1 MNAPQD
7 PKLIATSAPAD
18 MYAARRRIHP
28 RQLEGFYHRL
38 RTTVR
43 VLALGGI
50 FLLPWLQWAG
60 EPLVWLDLPA
70 RRFHV
75 FGGTFFAD
83 DVFISAWV
91 LIISAFALFTFT
103 NIAGRVLCGYACP
116 HSMYFSLFIAI
127 EEFIEGSALQRR
139 KLDRDGLDGRARLRR
154 ATTWVV
160 WLAFAFAFA
169 FSVMALFV
177 PARELAPSLVAGTVG
192 GWTLF
197 WLAFLTVGCFV
208 FAGFLRE
215 QACFYM
221 CPYAR
226 FQAAMY
232 DKDTLVVSYDA
243 ARGEPRS
250 ARKRGG
256 DGAGDCV
263 DCRLCVDVCPVGI
276 DIREGMQYQCIQCGL
291 CVDAC
296 KPVMERLGR
305 PTGLVRY
312 STQNLVEHGLRPFRL
327 ARPRLV
333 GYACA
338 MTLMASVFVYYMS
351 NRVPFDLEVIR
362 ERNSL
367 YREVTVASVRDSL
380 VENSFRLKVANKTDR
395 AQAFVLAADGLPEL
409 QWIGDRQVVAGPG
422 EILELPVRL
431 RVARSALRPGVN
443 DFSFELRGEQA
454 DGTHS
459 VIVREQHF
467 FGPAP

>member
-1 MNAPQD
+1 MNAPLD
-7 PKLIATSAPAD
+7 PKLIATSGGSLYAP
-18 MYAARRRIHP
+18 RRRIHP
-28 RQLEGFYHRL
+28 RQLDGFYHRL
-38 RTTVR
+38 RTAVR
-43 VLALGGI
+43 VAMLGGI
-50 FLLPWLQWAG
+50 FLLPWLSWSG
-60 EPLVWLDLPA
+60 EPLVWFDLPA
-70 RRFHV
+70 RHFHIL
-75 FGGTFFAD
+75 GGDFFAD
-83 DVFISAWV
+83 DVFIAAWV

-127 EEFIEGSALQRR
+127 EEFVEGSALLRR
-139 KLDRDGLDGRARLRR
+139 RHDQAGLDGSARMRR
-154 ATTWVV
+154 AVT
-160 WLAFAFAFA
+160 WLAWLGFAFAFA
-169 FSVMALFV
+169 FSVMALFT
-177 PARELAPSLVAGTVG
+177 PARTLAGQLASLEVS

-232 DKDTLVVSYDA
+232 DRDTLVVSYDA

-256 DGAGDCV
+256 EDAGDCV
-263 DCRLCVDVCPVGI
+263 DCKLCVDVCPVGI

-312 STQNLVEHGLRPFRL
+312 STQNLVERNLKPFRL
-327 ARPRLV
+327 SRPRLV
-333 GYACA
+333 GYALA
-338 MTLMASVFVYYMS
+338 MTLMGSVFIYYIG

-362 ERNSL
+362 ERHDL
-367 YREVTVASVRDSL
+367 YREVTVANERDSQ
-380 VENSFRLKVANKTDR
+380 VENSFRLKLANKTNRPQRFDLS
-395 AQAFVLAADGLPEL
+395 ATGLPGL
-409 QWIGDRQVVAGPG
+409 AWIGPRNVIAGPD
-422 EILELPVRL
+422 EIVELPIRL
-431 RVARSALRPGVN
+431 RAGRSTLKPGVN
-443 DFSFELRGEQA
+443 DIRFELRGVEA
-454 DGTHS
+454 DGTLA
-459 VIVREQHF
+459 VITREQHF
-467 FGPAP
+467 FGPSR